1 MKVSILQIF
10 YLTMQQ
16 NLLAHNKEKEIIE
29 NNEKLIKRDMSSDR
43 EWTRC
48 IVQILVYMTM
58 YLKIDTDLKSPQE
71 NVEDFKNDLLQVLKD
86 HKIVMLKK
94 TKTKTKTV
102 FYANKSQISVAL
114 VEDNIILPTISH
126 IESLINNTHNII
138 LEKNTI

>member
-1 MKVSILQIF
+1 
-10 YLTMQQ
+10 MQQ

-94 TKTKTKTV
+94 TKTKTKTDR
-102 FYANKSQISVAL
+102 KSV
-114 VEDNIILPTISH
+114 V
-126 IESLINNTHNII
+126 
-138 LEKNTI
+138 